1 MTTQVP
7 PSALLPLNPEQ
18 LARLQAATTDL
29 TPTQLAWVS
38 GYFWGVLNQ
47 QPAALAA
54 TPAPAAEMPGITIIS
69 ASQTGNARRVAEAL
83 RDDLLAAKLNVKL
96 VNAGDYKFKQIASEK
111 LLIVVTSTQG
121 EGEPPEE
128 AVALHKFL
136 FSKKA
141 PKLENTAFAVFSL
154 GDSSYEF
161 FCQSGK
167 DFDSKLAEL
176 GGERLL
182 DRVDADV
189 EYQAAASEWRARVV
203 DALKSRAPVAAP
215 SQSVATGAVN
225 EIHTSPYSKDAPL
238 AASLS
243 VNQKITGRN
252 SEKDVRHIEI
262 DLGDSGLRY
271 QPGDALGVWYQNDPA
286 LVKELVEL
294 LWLKGDEPVT
304 VEGKTLPLNEAL
316 QWHFELTVNTAN
328 IVENYAT
335 LTRSET
341 LLPLVGD
348 KAKLQH
354 YAATT
359 PIVDMVRFS
368 PAQLDAE
375 ALINLLRP
383 LTPRLYSIAS
393 SQAEVENEVHV
404 TVGVVRYDVEG
415 RARAGGA
422 SSFLADRVEE
432 EGEVR
437 VFIEHNDNF
446 RLPTN
451 PETPVIMIGPGTGI
465 APFRAFMQ
473 QRAADEAPGKN
484 WLFFG
489 NPHFTEDL
497 NDGLTGG
504 FKGDNF
510 LLIRFHGMY
519 QQDDRDIRAERAEQ
533 KLEPRHAM
541 LLRCRLPGGVI
552 TTKQWQAIDKFA
564 GENTIYGSIR
574 LTNRQTFQFHGI
586 LKKNVKPVHQM
597 LHSVGLDA
605 LATANDMNR
614 NVLCTSNPYESQLH
628 AEAYEWAKK
637 ISEHLL
643 PRTRAYAEIWLD
655 QEKVATTDE
664 EPILGQTYLP
674 RKFKTTVVIP
684 PQNDIDLH
692 ANDMNFVAIA
702 ENGKLVGFNLLVGGG
717 LSIEHGNKKTYARTA
732 SEFGYLPLEHT
743 LAVAEAVVTT
753 QRDWGNRTDRKNA
766 KTKYTLERVG
776 VETFKAEVERRAGIK
791 FEPIRPYEFTGRGDR
806 IGWVKGIDDNWHL
819 TLFIEN
825 GRILDYPGRPLKT
838 GLLEIAKIH
847 KGDFR
852 ITANQNLIIAGVPE
866 SEKAKI
872 EKIAKESGLMNAV
885 TPQRENSMACVSFPT
900 CPLAMA
906 EAERFLPSFIDNID
920 NLMAKHG
927 VSDEHIVMRVTGCPN
942 GCGRAMLAEVG
953 LVGKAPGRYNLH
965 LGGNRMGTRIPR
977 MYKENITEPEIL
989 ASLDELIGRWAKE
1002 REAGEGFGDFTVRA
1016 GIIRPVLDPARDL
1029 WD

>member
-215 SQSVATGAVN
+215 SQSVATGTVN
-225 EIHTSPYSKDAPL
+225 EIHTSPYSKDA
-238 AASLS
+238 
-243 VNQKITGRN
+243 
-252 SEKDVRHIEI
+252 
-262 DLGDSGLRY
+262 
-271 QPGDALGVWYQNDPA
+271 
-286 LVKELVEL
+286 
-294 LWLKGDEPVT
+294 
-304 VEGKTLPLNEAL
+304 
-316 QWHFELTVNTAN
+316 
-328 IVENYAT
+328 
-335 LTRSET
+335 
-341 LLPLVGD
+341 PLVGD

-489 NPHFTEDL
+489 NPHFTEDFL
-497 NDGLTGG
+497 YQVEWQRYVKEGVLTRIDLAWSRDQKEKIYVQDKLREQGAELWRWINDGAHIYVC
-504 FKGDNF
+504 GDANRMAKDVEQA
-510 LLIRFHGMY
+510 LL
-519 QQDDRDIRAERAEQ
+519 E
-533 KLEPRHAM
+533 
-541 LLRCRLPGGVI
+541 V
-552 TTKQWQAIDKFA
+552 
-564 GENTIYGSIR
+564 
-574 LTNRQTFQFHGI
+574 
-586 LKKNVKPVHQM
+586 
-597 LHSVGLDA
+597 
-605 LATANDMNR
+605 
-614 NVLCTSNPYESQLH
+614 
-628 AEAYEWAKK
+628 
-637 ISEHLL
+637 
-643 PRTRAYAEIWLD
+643 
-655 QEKVATTDE
+655 
-664 EPILGQTYLP
+664 
-674 RKFKTTVVIP
+674 
-684 PQNDIDLH
+684 
-692 ANDMNFVAIA
+692 IA
-702 ENGKLVGFNLLVGGG
+702 EFGGMDTEAADEF
-717 LSIEHGNKKTYARTA
+717 LSELR
-732 SEFGYLPLEHT
+732 
-743 LAVAEAVVTT
+743 
-753 QRDWGNRTDRKNA
+753 
-766 KTKYTLERVG
+766 
-776 VETFKAEVERRAGIK
+776 VERR
-791 FEPIRPYEFTGRGDR
+791 Y
-806 IGWVKGIDDNWHL
+806 
-819 TLFIEN
+819 
-825 GRILDYPGRPLKT
+825 
-838 GLLEIAKIH
+838 
-847 KGDFR
+847 
-852 ITANQNLIIAGVPE
+852 
-866 SEKAKI
+866 
-872 EKIAKESGLMNAV
+872 
-885 TPQRENSMACVSFPT
+885 QRDV
-900 CPLAMA
+900 
-906 EAERFLPSFIDNID
+906 
-920 NLMAKHG
+920 
-927 VSDEHIVMRVTGCPN
+927 
-942 GCGRAMLAEVG
+942 
-953 LVGKAPGRYNLH
+953 Y
-965 LGGNRMGTRIPR
+965 
-977 MYKENITEPEIL
+977 
-989 ASLDELIGRWAKE
+989 
-1002 REAGEGFGDFTVRA
+1002 
-1016 GIIRPVLDPARDL
+1016 
-1029 WD
+1029 